1 MKNINPTYINLVS
14 VEAFKNVLESFES
27 KLQDSDGAFT
37 RGLREGLRIAY
48 SDAMGRAETAGIHWD
63 RDDIVEKYETHR
75 KSLQSEKESYIEPTQ
90 STSSKRVAVAQ
101 VEA

>member
-27 KLQDSDGAFT
+27 KLQASDDAFT

-63 RDDIVEKYETHR
+63 RVDTARDVYR